1 MPVLEKFE
9 FRVLNSSKAPPASKT
24 DTTIDLLDQHRLYNS
39 LGEHNPDYVIHLAGI
54 TNTTQS
60 DPRAYYETNV
70 IGTPNLLKS
79 IDDLKKAP
87 RHIILASS
95 TNIYGNKSD
104 EIITENTALE
114 PVNHYAASKLTMEL
128 MAKQWHNQ
136 LLITIVRPFNYTG
149 VGQSK
154 NFLIPKIVSHYKE
167 AAQSINLGNLNVS
180 CDFNDVRF
188 VVNAYLRLLD
198 NVAAIGKT
206 INICSGR
213 SYSIKQTLDICE
225 KYTNHSLNVNIDPS
239 LVRVNEVKKLM
250 GTPYLLNF
258 YAPNLPQISLEDTL
272 RWMLKGSLDNWS
284 DKK

>member
-9 FRVLNSSKAPPASKT
+9 FRVVNSSKELPASKT
-24 DTTIDLLDQHRLYNS
+24 DTTIDLLDQDRLYNS
-39 LGEHNPDYVIHLAGI
+39 LKEHNPDYVIHLAGI

-70 IGTPNLLKS
+70 IGTLNLLKS
-79 IDDLKKAP
+79 INDLKKAP

-95 TNIYGNKSD
+95 ANIYGNQSD
-104 EIITENTALE
+104 EIITEKTVLD
-114 PVNHYAASKLTMEL
+114 PVNHYAASKVAMEL

-136 LLITIVRPFNYTG
+136 LPITIVRPFNYTG

-154 NFLIPKIVSHYKE
+154 SFLIPKIVSHYKK
-167 AAQSINLGNLNVS
+167 AAQSINLGNLNIS
-180 CDFNDVRF
+180 RDFSDVRF

-198 NVAAIGKT
+198 NNEAIGKT

-213 SYSIKQTLDICE
+213 SYSIQKILDICE

-250 GTPYLLNF
+250 GAPDLLNF
-258 YAPNLPQISLEDTL
+258 YAPNLPQISFEDTL
-272 RWMLKGSLDNWS
+272 RWMLKESSDYWS